1 MPIVLFRRRL
11 ASAIDFDV
19 PSDSIIWSPCVLLPS
34 VCRYGWH
41 LNPKVAGWYRLT
53 SLLTCDS
60 PQCVDSNV
68 ISGIRWLM
76 AGRSTEPSF
85 ILIFVYGALAAGP
98 TLPLRLGWEMDRR
111 YSFTP
116 IWRRLC
122 HISVARITVKFHPS
136 GGTIT
141 NRIRWWIITN
151 TPAPPP
157 ARLSSRC
164 QDQRPPIRA
173 TPPWLLRLLSSS
185 TSNQQTQLY
194 HHYTIISC
202 QSSPASLEWFFS
214 RARSQ
219 PDKVQI

>member
-19 PSDSIIWSPCVLLPS
+19 PADSIIWSPCVLLPS

-76 AGRSTEPSF
+76 AGRGTEPSF

-111 YSFTP
+111 YCFTP
-116 IWRRLC
+116 IWRRFC

-136 GGTIT
+136 DRNSHWPHPLMNYHEHTSAAAGPAKLLDVRINDHQSGPPHRDYWDYYHRQHRINRLNFITIT
-141 NRIRWWIITN
+141 
-151 TPAPPP
+151 
-157 ARLSSRC
+157 LSY
-164 QDQRPPIRA
+164 PVNP
-173 TPPWLLRLLSSS
+173 L
-185 TSNQQTQLY
+185 
-194 HHYTIISC
+194 
-202 QSSPASLEWFFS
+202 
-214 RARSQ
+214 Q
-219 PDKVQI
+219 PS